1 VKLKK
6 YALLEWNIIQCHLA
20 EKRKN
25 VKKGNVIEK
34 ENMEEI
40 KIGRKITGRNKTNGK

>member
-6 YALLEWNIIQCHLA
+6 CALLEWNIIRCHLA

-25 VKKGNVIEK
+25 VKKRKCEEK
-34 ENMEEI
+34 ENMKEI